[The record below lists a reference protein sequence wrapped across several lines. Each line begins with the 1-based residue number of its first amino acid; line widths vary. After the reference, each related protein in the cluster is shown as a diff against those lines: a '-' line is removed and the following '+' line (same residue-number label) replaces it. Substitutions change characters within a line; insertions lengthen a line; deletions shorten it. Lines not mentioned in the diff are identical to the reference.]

1 MGLCALLFFV
11 FREPLVALF
20 VDAGT
25 PPDRKAEL
33 VRVGALIMI
42 AAAVFQLFDAM
53 AIVLSGALRGAG
65 DTVWPGVATVVLS
78 WTCIVGVGHLMIEFA
93 PDLGSLGPWIGAAL
107 FIILLGSALAIRF
120 LGGRWRS
127 IKLVD
132 APEDTVARPAN
143 DPA

>member
-1 MGLCALLFFV
+1 
-11 FREPLVALF
+11 VALF

-65 DTVWPGVATVVLS
+65 DTVWPGIATVVLS
-78 WTCIVGVGHLMIEFA
+78 WTCIVGVGHLMIELA

-107 FIILLGSALAIRF
+107 FITLLGSALAIRF

-132 APEDTVARPAN
+132 APEDTDTEPAN
-143 DPA
+143 DQT